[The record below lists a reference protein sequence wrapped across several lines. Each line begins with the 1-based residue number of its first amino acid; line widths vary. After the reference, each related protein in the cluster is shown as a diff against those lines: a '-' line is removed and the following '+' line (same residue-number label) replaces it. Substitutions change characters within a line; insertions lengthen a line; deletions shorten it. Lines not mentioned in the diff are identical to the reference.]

1 MALWPDKAGQESSHP
16 VTFTSPSQIHKAAVS
31 DSSSAFG
38 GETGVLGG
46 GQGRAAPCPVIL
58 LYRQCHIHK
67 ATVSGEVFWGK
78 VRAAFG
84 GEVFSLGVRPG
95 REEVTGD
102 IRDPGTF
109 IMVGSFVAQ

>member
-16 VTFTSPSQIHKAAVS
+16 ATFASPSQIHKAAVS
-31 DSSSAFG
+31 ESSSAFG
-38 GETGVLGG
+38 GDTGVLWG

-84 GEVFSLGVRPG
+84 GETAGLVGWLGLATAAG
-95 REEVTGD
+95 Y
-102 IRDPGTF
+102 IRGH
-109 IMVGSFVAQ
+109 GGK

>member
-31 DSSSAFG
+31 ESSSAFG

-46 GQGRAAPCPVIL
+46 GQGRAAPCPVVL
-58 LYRQCHIHK
+58 LYQQCHIHK

-102 IRDPGTF
+102 MRDPGTF